1 MIKSLHTNTVF
12 WFAEMSC
19 KSVTRLTVADNPEE
33 RAPLYPGKWSR
44 NNLNGSALSKNE
56 YLEEKTSE
64 WLDHVKNKEMYTKTS
79 LADKVKVLVLHLGL
93 SSKKGRQGKTTN
105 QQLKD
110 FIASA
115 ELRLKEK
122 EQSREKGGQVDHEM
136 QEIEGEEQ
144 RQGGSSTEQR
154 REDIDVVTDLGEG
167 IEDRGIEI
175 EEDASSELEDED
187 WKDLGGRKERAEKE
201 LALKKLLEKGDTDIF
216 ESDIKLEELV
226 GFNPEYSER
235 FKTRREEYG
244 VKVCEAKSDQELFES
259 QENVNEHVMKTESYT
274 KRRNSYTDTY
284 YEEHFEGEKSLDI
297 LTEICQTPKVVV
309 ESKIF
314 KERLSHLNKRQ
325 KSEKIVMHS
334 VRETVRALNE
344 NPSKEGSLQ
353 KKYLCA
359 SLASTEFGVPEIGL
373 TAREEQ
379 EALEMKRKLMA
390 KEETTLKGDT
400 KTARKVFPT
409 EVRALS

>member
-64 WLDHVKNKEMYTKTS
+64 WLEHVKNKEMYTKTS
-79 LADKVKVLVLHLGL
+79 LPDKVKVLVLHLGL

-122 EQSREKGGQVDHEM
+122 EQSREKEGQGDHEM

-175 EEDASSELEDED
+175 EEDGSSELGDTD
-187 WKDLGGRKERAEKE
+187 WKDLRGGERK
-201 LALKKLLEKGDTDIF
+201 
-216 ESDIKLEELV
+216 S
-226 GFNPEYSER
+226 
-235 FKTRREEYG
+235 
-244 VKVCEAKSDQELFES
+244 
-259 QENVNEHVMKTESYT
+259 
-274 KRRNSYTDTY
+274 
-284 YEEHFEGEKSLDI
+284 
-297 LTEICQTPKVVV
+297 
-309 ESKIF
+309 
-314 KERLSHLNKRQ
+314 
-325 KSEKIVMHS
+325 
-334 VRETVRALNE
+334 
-344 NPSKEGSLQ
+344 
-353 KKYLCA
+353 
-359 SLASTEFGVPEIGL
+359 
-373 TAREEQ
+373 
-379 EALEMKRKLMA
+379 
-390 KEETTLKGDT
+390 
-400 KTARKVFPT
+400 
-409 EVRALS
+409 

>member
-1 MIKSLHTNTVF
+1 M
-12 WFAEMSC
+12 
-19 KSVTRLTVADNPEE
+19 
-33 RAPLYPGKWSR
+33 
-44 NNLNGSALSKNE
+44 
-56 YLEEKTSE
+56 
-64 WLDHVKNKEMYTKTS
+64 
-79 LADKVKVLVLHLGL
+79 
-93 SSKKGRQGKTTN
+93 
-105 QQLKD
+105 
-110 FIASA
+110 
-115 ELRLKEK
+115 
-122 EQSREKGGQVDHEM
+122 
-136 QEIEGEEQ
+136 
-144 RQGGSSTEQR
+144 
-154 REDIDVVTDLGEG
+154 
-167 IEDRGIEI
+167 
-175 EEDASSELEDED
+175 
-187 WKDLGGRKERAEKE
+187 
-201 LALKKLLEKGDTDIF
+201 
-216 ESDIKLEELV
+216 V

-353 KKYLCA
+353 KKYLGA